1 MDANQTNEERDTGP
15 VELALAALGWTV
27 SEPAR
32 ARRLLD
38 VTGLDPDDLRARAAE
53 PAVLGAVLG
62 YLEAHEPDLIACADA
77 IGSDPAALVA
87 AHAALDPGSAPGA
100 WS

>member
-1 MDANQTNEERDTGP
+1 MQGDETNVSG
-15 VELALAALGWTV
+15 VMLALAALGWTV

-38 VTGLDPDDLRARAAE
+38 VTGLEPDDLRARAAD
-53 PAVLGAVLG
+53 PAVLSAVLRF
-62 YLEAHEPDLIACADA
+62 LESHEPDLIACAEA

-87 AHAALDPGSAPGA
+87 AHHELELP
-100 WS
+100 

>member
-1 MDANQTNEERDTGP
+1 MRADQTNQEQTARA

-27 SEPAR
+27 SDPAR
-32 ARRLLD
+32 AHRLLD
-38 VTGLDPDDLRARAAE
+38 VTGLDPAGLRANAGD

-62 YLEAHEPDLIACADA
+62 FLESHEPDLIACADA

-87 AHAALDPGSAPGA
+87 AHAALDPASVPGRRP
-100 WS
+100 